1 MIGSNCFLV
10 FSLNYLCQ
18 STEEMGISIL
28 KMGPLTFEVVSV
40 SKQQFTTGHSFCLC
54 LVGVSSHRIF
64 CIISIISAFVI
75 MNGI

>member
-1 MIGSNCFLV
+1 MIGINCLLV

-40 SKQQFTTGHSFCLC
+40 LKHNNSQLAIVFAYAL
-54 LVGVSSHRIF
+54 LEYHRTEY
-64 CIISIISAFVI
+64 CV
-75 MNGI
+75 